1 MPDLSFPWS
10 IEISLPDNGLLPV
23 TAVTSPGATA
33 STGVPIV
40 ATMSRPTWALG
51 ASPLVLP
58 LNPRAI
64 EGAPAGMTIVVS
76 SLGFDPATMP

>member
-1 MPDLSFPWS
+1 
-10 IEISLPDNGLLPV
+10 
-23 TAVTSPGATA
+23 
-33 STGVPIV
+33 
-40 ATMSRPTWALG
+40 
-51 ASPLVLP
+51 VLP